1 MPWQNVGSP
10 FVVISPVA
18 GIIFIY
24 NGTPALGNL
33 AASFVAS
40 QVPFPGIAGTDQ
52 YGNNYLGGETWYNNS
67 FPYSYVNINQGIES
81 FGFMSGAQ
89 PATFPTSTF
98 TAINAATW
106 SPFGT
111 GLQVGNFIDIN
122 GPASN
127 SQDNLIMNSTNGP
140 LQYFCEADQNTYNV
154 GKCFAFTSGLTLTST
169 SPTVVFSVNVQ
180 NPIIYHYKAFL
191 CIESLAA
198 AGTYAFGWD
207 GSASTSG
214 VGSASIGYSGSA
226 PNFNQNSN
234 GMPGLLT
241 NVAMTGSG
249 QLGYYLAEGQ
259 FSVSSAGVLSLRGQL
274 SAAADHALVVNG
286 SWMYV
291 EPMN

>member
-1 MPWQNVGSP
+1 MPWQSVGSP

-18 GIIFIY
+18 GIILIY

-33 AASFVAS
+33 AASFIAS
-40 QVPFPGIAGTDQ
+40 QVPFPSIAGTDQ

-67 FPYSYVNINQGIES
+67 FPYSYVNINQGITTY
-81 FGFMSGAQ
+81 GFMSGAQ
-89 PATFPTSTF
+89 PATFPTTTF
-98 TAINAATW
+98 TAVNAATW

-127 SQDNLIMNSTNGP
+127 AQDNLIMNSANGP
-140 LQYFCEADQNTYNV
+140 LTYYSEADQAVYDV
-154 GKCFAFTSGLTLTST
+154 GKQWAFTSGVTLTST
-169 SPTVVFSVNVQ
+169 SPAVIFGVNVD
-180 NPIIYHYKAFL
+180 NPIVYHYKVFL

-198 AGTYAFGWD
+198 AGTYSFGFD
-207 GSASTSG
+207 GSASCSG
-214 VGSASIGYSGSA
+214 VGSSSIGFSGSA
-226 PNFNQNSN
+226 PNANINSN
-234 GMPGLLT
+234 SMPALATSL
-241 NVAMTGSG
+241 AMTGSG
-249 QLGYYLAEGQ
+249 QLGYYMAEGQ
-259 FSVSSAGVLSLRGQL
+259 FSVSTSGVLNVRGQL